1 MFKMKAIA
9 ISLIVFGIIGL
20 LLSFVMY
27 GDIGIAAAIG
37 SITAI
42 LCGIGFSKA
51 FDTINSINKSNS
63 HHQ

>member
-1 MFKMKAIA
+1 MKAIA
-9 ISLIVFGIIGL
+9 IILIVFGIIGL

-42 LCGIGFSKA
+42 LCGFGFSSAYDKLN
-51 FDTINSINKSNS
+51 DIKKMG
-63 HHQ
+63 